1 MRDLLMSRYAIGAD
15 LGGTNVRTALVR
27 DDGTCV
33 KSLRRRTVGDAGT
46 YEHIKNSVDVLVA
59 LLDDLLAAP
68 DVAGYSLDGV
78 GVGVTGLINRSGAFI
93 GGKGPP
99 DIYQHPLPIRERLAG
114 RLEMPVWVENDS
126 KAAAWGEYC
135 YGAGRGAD
143 SMICLT
149 VGTGI
154 GGGIVLDG
162 RLFHGADGLAGH
174 VGFMTL
180 DLHGTRGPSG
190 AVGYLEQLASGTA
203 IAQMAGMPGES
214 VFEAYRQ
221 GDATARDVIKKVT
234 YALGVA
240 VASLLHILNPDVVV
254 IGGGVAEQGDMFL
267 DLIRTVV
274 RDSSMINFRAT
285 QIRAAELGDAAG
297 VIGAAALCWQDGPK
311 HAGHAYE

>member
-1 MRDLLMSRYAIGAD
+1 MSRYAIGAD
-15 LGGTNVRTALVR
+15 LGGTNIRAALVR

-33 KSLRRRTVGDAGT
+33 KSLRRRTIGDAGT
-46 YEHIKNSVDVLVA
+46 YEYIENSIDALVA
-59 LLDDLLAAP
+59 LFADLSATPEAAGQP
-68 DVAGYSLDGV
+68 LDGV

-99 DIYQHPLPIRERLAG
+99 DSYRHPLPIRDRLAEQ
-114 RLEMPVWVENDS
+114 LDVPVWVDNDS

-135 YGAGRGAD
+135 YGAGRGAN

-174 VGFMTL
+174 MGFMTL

-190 AVGYLEQLASGTA
+190 VVGYLEQLASGTA
-203 IAQMAGMPGES
+203 IAQMAGRSGES

-221 GDATARDVIKKVT
+221 GDSTARDVIGKVA

-240 VASLLHILNPDVVV
+240 IASLLHILNPDVVV
-254 IGGGVAEQGDMFL
+254 IGGGVAEQGDTFL
-267 DLIRTVV
+267 DLIRAVV
-274 RDSSMINFRAT
+274 RDTSMVNFRAT

-297 VIGAAALCWQDGPK
+297 VIGAAALCWQYGEQRDSSVL
-311 HAGHAYE
+311 